1 MKPIQDTNL
10 ITNVM
15 VISKTPC
22 FYTKLATAGEFVHQ
36 NSVCRFNGLNLGIK
50 DWNKYLEK
58 VAKKDP

>member
-1 MKPIQDTNL
+1 MKPIQDINL

-50 DWNKYLEK
+50 D
-58 VAKKDP
+58 